1 MCVCYVCVYVKCGLK
16 SLLAVWC
23 VHDELCAWL
32 HECDSNH
39 PTLSL
44 SLSLNWGVRQVLHRY
59 LLLAEISSE
68 KPDLVI
74 LKCGLK
80 VKHIDLVSSLQQ
92 TFSQVAS

>member
-1 MCVCYVCVYVKCGLK
+1 MSYVPDYMNVILTT
-16 SLLAVWC
+16 L
-23 VHDELCAWL
+23 
-32 HECDSNH
+32 
-39 PTLSL
+39 LSL
-44 SLSLNWGVRQVLHRY
+44 SLRTGSVRQVLHCY